1 MKKQHI
7 MKSLIKFSLIV
18 LVFGISSQL
27 YSQITNDRIDNITNG
42 NGSLKEYKLPM
53 TTGTLNIVDINEVR
67 VEGYSGS
74 EIVISTLVE
83 NSESNERAA
92 GLKLVNSLGLEDNTG
107 FGISVSKEGNIATAR
122 QLSDNCSCNEITIK
136 VPKGVNIS
144 LSHRTHDAENI
155 LIQKVSS
162 EVEIST
168 TYHNVK
174 LEDVTGPMAIKTVHG
189 SIDARFSSLSQNG
202 SVSLYS
208 AHDFVD
214 VTIPPNAK
222 MNVSIEAPY
231 GDVYSNADIN
241 ITKKA
246 TSSNSNSCYSGS
258 SINGTLNG
266 GGVEFSIK
274 SAHDDVY
281 LRQGGNK

>member
-1 MKKQHI
+1 MKTTI
-7 MKSLIKFSLIV
+7 MKYLIKISLFALV
-18 LVFGISSQL
+18 LG
-27 YSQITNDRIDNITNG
+27 ITNQLNGQNISRTVSNVTN
-42 NGSLKEYKLPM
+42 NTGSLKQYKIPM
-53 TTGTLNIVDINEVR
+53 TSGTLNIVDINEVR
-67 VEGYSGS
+67 IEGYSGS
-74 EIVISTLVE
+74 EVVFSTMVE
-83 NSESNERAA
+83 DNERNERAA

-107 FGISVSKEGNIATAR
+107 FGISVSKEGNSATAR

-136 VPKGVNIS
+136 VPRGVDIS
-144 LSHRTHDAENI
+144 ITHRTHDAEDI
-155 LIQKVSS
+155 LIQNVSS

-174 LEDVTGPMAIKTVHG
+174 LENVTGPMAIKTVHG

-214 VTIPPNAK
+214 VTIPTNAK

-231 GDVYSNADIN
+231 GDVYSNAEIN
-241 ITKKA
+241 ITKKS
-246 TSSNSNSCYSGS
+246 TSNNSNSCYSGS
-258 SINGTLNG
+258 SIDGTLNG

-281 LRQGGNK
+281 LRQGGSK

>member
-1 MKKQHI
+1 
-7 MKSLIKFSLIV
+7 MKSLIKFFTVV
-18 LVFGISSQL
+18 LVFGIAYPMSGQNL
-27 YSQITNDRIDNITNG
+27 NG
-42 NGSLKEYKLPM
+42 NISNVTSSSGSLKEYKLPM
-53 TTGTLNIVDINEVR
+53 TSGTLNIADVNDIKI
-67 VEGYSGS
+67 EGYSGT
-74 EIVISTLVE
+74 EVVFSTMVE
-83 NSESNERAA
+83 NSERNARAA

-107 FGISVSKEGNIATAR
+107 FGISVTKEGNTVTAR

-144 LSHRTHDAENI
+144 ISHRTHDAENI
-155 LIQKVSS
+155 FIQNVSS

-168 TYHNVK
+168 NHHNIK

-189 SIDARFSSLSQNG
+189 SIDARFSTLSQKG

-214 VTIPPNAK
+214 VTIPTNAK

-241 ITKKA
+241 ITKKSTA
-246 TSSNSNSCYSGS
+246 SKSNTCYSGS
-258 SINGTLNG
+258 SISGTLNG

-281 LRQGGNK
+281 LRQGGEK

>member
-1 MKKQHI
+1 MKKTI
-7 MKSLIKFSLIV
+7 MKYLIKLSLFV
-18 LVFGISSQL
+18 LVFGISNQL
-27 YSQITNDRIDNITNG
+27 NGQIINRTVNNITNG
-42 NGSLKEYKLPM
+42 NGNLKEYKLPM
-53 TTGTLNIVDINEVR
+53 TTGTLNIVDVNEVKI
-67 VEGYSGS
+67 EGYSGS
-74 EIVISTLVE
+74 DVVISTMVE
-83 NSESNERAA
+83 NNEKNERAA

-107 FGISVSKEGNIATAR
+107 FGISVSKDGNNATAR

-144 LSHRTHDAENI
+144 ISHRTHDAEGI
-155 LIQKVSS
+155 LIQNVSS

-174 LEDVTGPMAIKTVHG
+174 LENVTGPMAVKTVHG
-189 SIDARFSSLSQNG
+189 SIDARFGSLSQNG

-214 VTIPPNAK
+214 VTIPTNAK

-241 ITKKA
+241 ITKKS
-246 TSSNSNSCYSGS
+246 TSKNTNSCYSGS
-258 SINGTLNG
+258 SIIGTLNG

-281 LRQGGNK
+281 LRQGGSK